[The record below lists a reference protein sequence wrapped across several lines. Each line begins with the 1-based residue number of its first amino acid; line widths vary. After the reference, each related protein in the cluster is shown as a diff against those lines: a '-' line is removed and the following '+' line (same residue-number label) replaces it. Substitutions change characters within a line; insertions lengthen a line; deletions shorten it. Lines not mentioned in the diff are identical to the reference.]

1 MLGVAMVTHLPS
13 VTLRG
18 GVVRKA
24 GRVVEGRGKEWRRG
38 RGKGYFSDKSSS
50 RLDEGCV
57 RDIILLG
64 KAGSNVIFSN

>member
-18 GVVRKA
+18 CVARKA
-24 GRVVEGRGKEWRRG
+24 GRVVEGRG
-38 RGKGYFSDKSSS
+38 RGKWYFSDKSSS

-57 RDIILLG
+57 RHIILLG
-64 KAGSNVIFSN
+64 KAGSNVMCSN